1 MKKNTP
7 IAQLLREKR
16 KARILK
22 ESPTRLVE
30 EIKDVLI
37 QALRKVGEDIHGSE
51 VEGTKENFTV
61 SLTFKNDKQVE
72 YNFKIDDTGELIL
85 TGQDGDNV
93 ELGEIGFL
101 PSGEPRFNATFIQ
114 SNMQDYFEN
123 NLTPNNDEDFSFN
136 DEEEFE
142 EPEEEK
148 LSDPLDFL
156 KENKLNVVRELLE
169 EAFYEV
175 LIERLGSDILIPAG
189 KEILSRYPQTKKALA
204 AFFGPEYPTFVRDVQ
219 YVAYKPTT
227 FKIILS
233 NSTNFFIEWSGNG
246 FLVNTPG
253 KKLDISKVDDYQRA
267 QNYINDLLKTGPIQS
282 TADMEAEQE
291 PTPEDDL
298 FSPPG
303 GGAGGM
309 SPDTGMSPD
318 MGMGGED
325 FPPPEGEEGLE
336 EPETPET
343 EPDIEFDIT

>member
-1 MKKNTP
+1 MRKNTP

-61 SLTFKNDKQVE
+61 SLTFKNDKKVD
-72 YNFKIDDTGELIL
+72 YNFKISDGELIL
-85 TGQDGDNV
+85 TGQDGENV

-101 PSGEPRFNATFIQ
+101 PSGEPRYNSTFIQ
-114 SNMQDYFEN
+114 SNMQDHFEN
-123 NLTPNNDEDFSFN
+123 SLTSNNDEDSSFD
-136 DEEEFE
+136 DESELE
-142 EPEEEK
+142 EPEEGEEEPIN
-148 LSDPLDFL
+148 PLDFL
-156 KENKLNVVRELLE
+156 KESKISIIRELLE

-189 KEILSRYPQTKKALA
+189 KEILSKYPQTKKALA
-204 AFFGPEYPTFVRDVQ
+204 TFFGPEYPTFVRDIQ
-219 YVAYKPTT
+219 YIAYKPTT
-227 FKIILS
+227 FKVILS
-233 NSTNFFIEWSGNG
+233 NNTNFFLEWAGQG

-303 GGAGGM
+303 GGGGGGM
-309 SPDTGMSPD
+309 APD
-318 MGMGGED
+318 MGGEE
-325 FPPPEGEEGLE
+325 FPPPEGGEEGEGME